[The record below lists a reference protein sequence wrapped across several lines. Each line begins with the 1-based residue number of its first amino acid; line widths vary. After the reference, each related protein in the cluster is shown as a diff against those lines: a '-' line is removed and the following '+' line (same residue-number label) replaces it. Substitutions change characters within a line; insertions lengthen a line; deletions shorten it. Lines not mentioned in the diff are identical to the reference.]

1 MYMATSRWAGE
12 LPLFHAAGSGPGP
25 CRKLGGTKWPWRRR
39 RRGRGSGRSG
49 TLPARRGSRYWAQE
63 TQGAPLPPLPAMP
76 LHDFALGWGVCP
88 PRLNALLMG
97 GMHTRASSSQRP
109 GFASP
114 SPLTPVL
121 SEAGL
126 CLALSP
132 HPSLIGGRALPR
144 PLPSPQPYRRPG
156 FASPSP
162 LTPALSE
169 AGLCLALSPHPSLI
183 GGRALP
189 RGRGVPPPRRL
200 RGGPHRGQRC
210 GCAYARQA
218 LQGSHGTEGAA
229 AARIR
234 IPGLNGPLQLCVQ
247 LCHTI
252 QVGSHCDCYNY
263 APAAA
268 AVAPRCPRAK
278 LPGCPCARGT
288 GPLNR

>member
-1 MYMATSRWAGE
+1 
-12 LPLFHAAGSGPGP
+12 
-25 CRKLGGTKWPWRRR
+25 
-39 RRGRGSGRSG
+39 
-49 TLPARRGSRYWAQE
+49 
-63 TQGAPLPPLPAMP
+63 MP

-162 LTPALSE
+162 LTPVLSE
-169 AGLCLALSPHPSLI
+169 AGLCLADEACHRL
-183 GGRALP
+183 GGS
-189 RGRGVPPPRRL
+189 GGVLTVASAVDAPTLAKRFK
-200 RGGPHRGQRC
+200 GATGQRGQPLLE
-210 GCAYARQA
+210 YEFQA
-218 LQGSHGTEGAA
+218 
-229 AARIR
+229 
-234 IPGLNGPLQLCVQ
+234 
-247 LCHTI
+247 
-252 QVGSHCDCYNY
+252 
-263 APAAA
+263 
-268 AVAPRCPRAK
+268 
-278 LPGCPCARGT
+278 
-288 GPLNR
+288 